1 MRQFAATLSIAV
13 LAACVASHAHAELT
27 SPQVGWQAELS
38 TFAHGVSG
46 TVTILDD
53 NTIQVDDFTYDGGGI
68 VVYFYLGE
76 TESSAA
82 FVDGVSIGP
91 DLRGTSFDG
100 TQEPLVYDLLGEQ
113 TLEGLQAIS
122 VWCVTASANF
132 GSGTFAAV
140 PLLGDYND
148 NGFIDA
154 ADYTAWRDTM
164 TAGSSSLTNDP
175 TPGTVDETDFA
186 YWRDHFGELLGSGAG
201 EAASAAVPVPEP
213 ATLVLAAFAAT
224 LLLFPSL
231 VGLVVTHK
239 STLAKRSCLPR
250 NTALFERCEFTVR

>member
-1 MRQFAATLSIAV
+1 MRQFAATLSVAV

-27 SPQVGWQAELS
+27 LPQVGWQAELS
-38 TFAHGVSG
+38 TFAHSVSG

-53 NTIQVDDFTYDGGGI
+53 TTIQVDDFTYDGGGI

-76 TESSAA
+76 TNSGAA
-82 FVDGVSIGP
+82 FASGIPIGP

-100 TQEPLVYDLLGEQ
+100 TQAPLVYDLQGEQ

-132 GSGTFAAV
+132 GSGTFAPA

-148 NGFIDA
+148 NGIIDA

-186 YWRDHFGELLGSGAG
+186 YWRDHFGSTTGSGAG
-201 EAASAAVPVPEP
+201 GGSLAASSVPEP
-213 ATLVLAAFAAT
+213 SSLVLSGIALV
-224 LLLFPSL
+224 LLTVTRRKSDVNADGFSL
-231 VGLVVTHK
+231 NEL
-239 STLAKRSCLPR
+239 
-250 NTALFERCEFTVR
+250 